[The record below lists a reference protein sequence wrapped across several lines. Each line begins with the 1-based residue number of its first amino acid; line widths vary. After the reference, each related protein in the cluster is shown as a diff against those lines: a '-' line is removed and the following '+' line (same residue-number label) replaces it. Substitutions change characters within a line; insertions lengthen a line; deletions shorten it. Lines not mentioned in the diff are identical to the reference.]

1 MRTAIQISTIMLIA
15 AAVAACASQPSQ
27 PVLSTQG
34 STVVQ
39 TAQVINV
46 RDITVSGGRPS
57 GVGAFAGTLLGGVA
71 GSRIGS
77 GYGSAAAGIG
87 GAIAGGMAGQHIEQS
102 GKIEKTV
109 EVTVRLEN
117 GETRTYNVAPGSAFR
132 VGDTVNVTSNGGI
145 TRITR

>member
-1 MRTAIQISTIMLIA
+1 MRAAIQISTTMLIA
-15 AAVAACASQPSQ
+15 AAMAACTSQPLQ

-46 RDITVSGGRPS
+46 RDVTVRGGRPS
-57 GVGAFAGTLLGGVA
+57 GVGVFAGTLLGGVA
-71 GSRIGS
+71 GSRVGS

-102 GKIEKTV
+102 SKSEKTT

-117 GETRTYNVAPGSAFR
+117 GEVRTYNVEPGSVFR
-132 VGDTVNVTSNGGI
+132 IGDTVNVTSSGRI